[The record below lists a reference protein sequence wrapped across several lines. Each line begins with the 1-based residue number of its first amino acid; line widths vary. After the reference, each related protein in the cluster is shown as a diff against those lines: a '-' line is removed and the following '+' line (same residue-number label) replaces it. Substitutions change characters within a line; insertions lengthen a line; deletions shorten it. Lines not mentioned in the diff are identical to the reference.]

1 MLGLQGALLTHFME
15 PTYMSSLVLGSLH
28 HHGHLSRAVCCR
40 FAELDAE
47 LASLGHA
54 ETGEPPLTDCL
65 NFKTNH
71 PKLGRVAG
79 GDEMKRH
86 TEKTSG
92 LSLNWKFGD
101 EKAEI
106 NDGVT
111 GRPVLPAGVLRSKL
125 STTCSRI
132 SKAGMYSLFLSLC
145 GLKNRPDLLA
155 AKTYKEAKEMAVC
168 FQRAKQCLYKLC
180 QRKGY
185 GSWMK
190 KPFEQ
195 EQFGSA
201 VLQQLN
207 INQ

>member
-1 MLGLQGALLTHFME
+1 
-15 PTYMSSLVLGSLH
+15 MSSLILGSLH

-40 FAELDAE
+40 FAELDSE
-47 LASLGHA
+47 LASLGKT
-54 ETGEPPLTDCL
+54 ETGAPDSPK
-65 NFKTNH
+65 FRTNH
-71 PKLGRVAG
+71 PKLGRVFG

-86 TEKTSG
+86 TEKTSS
-92 LSLNWKFGD
+92 LSLNWKLGD
-101 EKAEI
+101 KRAEI

-111 GRPVLPAGVLRSKL
+111 GKPVLPQGVPRSKL

-132 SKAGMYSLFLSLC
+132 SKASMYSQFLSLC
-145 GLKNRPDLLA
+145 QLRNQSNLLA
-155 AKTYKEAKEMAVC
+155 SKTYKEAKEMAGD
-168 FQRAKQCLYKLC
+168 FQTAKQCLYKLC

-195 EQFGSA
+195 EQFDSTA
-201 VLQQLN
+201 LQQLN